1 MKRPIILLLLFMPLL
16 LPAHPISISW
26 ATLHASRDKISLQ
39 LNVLAEDLFLYHG
52 LEADANG
59 FFPAE
64 QLSQA
69 AEQHQEFLSRYFF
82 LEALQGQ
89 KLYPDFLRL
98 QKGSIP
104 KEGIH
109 KDSLMQHSL
118 LYFFEFKTPPA
129 IPGVQVHQ
137 QFGGSLSPIPALV
150 MVTAYQE
157 GASGSLTAELSRER
171 PWLLR
176 FNWESP
182 DLFARNKGFGR
193 FSREE
198 GPSASICIDESGIRQ
213 ELVLP
218 FEKLETLLPLK
229 RKAPSRLSAAEEQQA
244 QREAIA
250 FFTERIRVTAN
261 GRPAALSSAMVEF
274 ETGTEEPDQPLLPDR
289 PVKVSLSYSIA
300 PPLDSVSISWE
311 IFNWQARSWKAEIRA
326 FGETERHTFSR
337 YRPEYFWM
345 R

>member
-1 MKRPIILLLLFMPLL
+1 MKRPIIPLLLYMPLL

-26 ATLHASRDKISLQ
+26 ATLRASQEKIGLQ

-52 LEADANG
+52 LEAGDDG

-64 QLSQA
+64 QLADA
-69 AEQHQEFLSRYFF
+69 AEKHKAFLSRYFF
-82 LEALQGQ
+82 LEGLQGQ
-89 KLYPDFLRL
+89 RLYPNSLRL
-98 QKGSIP
+98 QPGGIP
-104 KEGIH
+104 AGGIH

-137 QFGGSLSPIPALV
+137 QFGGSLSSIPALV

-157 GASGSLTAELSRER
+157 GATGSLTAELSRER

-176 FNWESP
+176 FNWENP
-182 DLFARNKGFGR
+182 DLFARDKGFGR

-198 GPSASICIDESGIRQ
+198 RHSAFIYIDETGIRQ

-218 FEKLETLLPLK
+218 FEQLETLLPLK
-229 RKAPSRLSAAEEQQA
+229 RKEPSRFSAAEERQA
-244 QREAIA
+244 QQEAIA
-250 FFTERIRVTAN
+250 FFTERIMVMAG
-261 GRPAALSSAMVEF
+261 GRPAALSSAKVEF
-274 ETGTEEPDQPLLPDR
+274 EAGTEEPDQPLLPDR
-289 PVKVSLSYSIA
+289 PVKVFLSYSTA
-300 PPLDSVSISWE
+300 PPLDFVSISWE
-311 IFNWQARSWKAEIRA
+311 VFNWQSRCWKAEILV
-326 FGETERHTFSR
+326 FGKTESHTFSR
-337 YRPEYFWM
+337 YQPEYVWK